1 MDMPLQRAADAAHE
15 FRMAQP
21 RRRTALSRMAGGA
34 VSSGTISLSQIQ
46 ASGLGHCLTRVPFM
60 ETRGHVV
67 DGRIGHHQV
76 TLKAGFRLATEEKG
90 GNNAGD
96 KQEKGAIR
104 IVAGRA

>member
-1 MDMPLQRAADAAHE
+1 
-15 FRMAQP
+15 
-21 RRRTALSRMAGGA
+21 
-34 VSSGTISLSQIQ
+34 
-46 ASGLGHCLTRVPFM
+46 M